1 MFEIGKL
8 VARISIEGAD
18 TASRQLA
25 GLKAEW
31 RGMSQGAQEA
41 ARTIGGPMLIA
52 GGSLIA
58 MLGLAVNAAMKWES
72 AWAGVTKTVDGT
84 PKQLAAVE
92 AGLRGVSRVLP
103 ATHEEIAAVAE
114 AAGQLGVKTP
124 NVVAFTRT
132 MVDLGETT
140 NLSADQAATALAR
153 FMNIM
158 GTSQGEVRNLGSAV
172 VDLGNN
178 YATTEAEIVEMAQR
192 LAGAGV
198 QVGLSEGQVL
208 GLATALSSVGIEAE
222 AGGSAMS
229 RVMIE
234 IASAVDKGGDQ
245 MEKFAEV
252 SGLSAEEFATKWRTK
267 PGEALALFVKG
278 LANAE
283 SKGKTT
289 LGVLEELGITEIR
302 MRDALLRSAAA
313 SDQFTEA
320 MDRGNTAFEEGNALQ
335 DEAAKR
341 YATVESQIQMTANA
355 INDAAID
362 FGQVFMP
369 AIAAAAGAVRDFA
382 AFMGDL
388 PPELQGAVGVFT
400 LLTGAVLLFGGTLL
414 ITIPKIAQFRI
425 ATQILALELPRTG
438 AALKGVASILT
449 GPWGVAFA
457 AALAGVLLLQ
467 DGINKMKTSTAEWSN
482 VIANARSIDD
492 LFNAEDAGRLIDRFD
507 AAGASAETLREKL
520 DIVANNP
527 FLAGLDSEAAEFRA
541 TLKTL
546 GEQLATTAES
556 DLPAAQESFRMMS
569 EEMGL
574 NHEQQLDLLE
584 VMEPYREALVK
595 QADAMG
601 VNVTTGTDL
610 QNSEALLKLAFGES
624 EESSLSA
631 AEAYIE
637 TADQVNAL
645 SDQLDTLIE
654 KLMEAN
660 GQNIDA
666 VDANANYQA
675 SLADVSKEIDRQRE
689 AFVAAHGSADG
700 FTVSL
705 DENTE
710 AGAQNASML
719 AGVAEDAQDA
729 ALAQFEVDKK
739 TMGAS
744 KATDVYIGRLQ
755 TSRQN
760 LINAA
765 HAAGFNKD
773 QVQALIDK
781 VYRMP
786 TAREIDIIAN
796 TASASR
802 RISEFM
808 YSWNGR
814 TIAVNV
820 NAKINHNYAEGGY
833 AFADGGTV
841 EYNAWGRMRE
851 SHMAQIA
858 AAGAMRVW
866 AEPETGGE
874 AYIPLGSSKRGRSTE
889 ILDQVASM
897 FGYDLVS
904 RARAG
909 GAAPTSTTAKVGPH
923 GASARTNEPIT
934 VIVQING
941 REIARAVRD
950 YERSIS

>member
-1 MFEIGKL
+1 
-8 VARISIEGAD
+8 
-18 TASRQLA
+18 
-25 GLKAEW
+25 
-31 RGMSQGAQEA
+31 MSQGAQEA
-41 ARTIGGPMLIA
+41 ARTLGGPMLIA

-58 MLGLAVNAAMKWES
+58 MLGLAVNAAVKWES
-72 AWAGVTKTVDGT
+72 AWAGVIKTVDGS
-84 PKQLAAVE
+84 PRQLAAVE
-92 AGLRGVSRVLP
+92 AGLRGLARILP
-103 ATHEEIAAVAE
+103 ATHEEIGAVAE
-114 AAGQLGVKTP
+114 AAGQLGIETA
-124 NVVAFTRT
+124 NVVSFTRT

-158 GTSQGEVRNLGSAV
+158 GTSEGEVRNLGSAV
-172 VDLGNN
+172 VELGNN

-198 QVGLSEGQVL
+198 QVGLSEGEVL

-245 MEKFAEV
+245 MEKFAAV
-252 SGLSAEEFATKWRTK
+252 SGLSAEEFARKWRTE

-283 SKGKTT
+283 AQGNTT
-289 LGVLEELGITEIR
+289 LGTLEELGITEIR

-320 MDRGNTAFEEGNALQ
+320 MDRGNDAFHEGNALQ

-382 AFMGDL
+382 SFMGDL
-388 PPELQGAVGVFT
+388 PPELQGAIGVFT
-400 LLTGAVLLFGGTLL
+400 LLTGAVLLFGGALL

-425 ATQILALELPRTG
+425 ASQILAAELPKTT
-438 AALKGVASILT
+438 AALRGVSAFLA

-457 AALAGVLLLQ
+457 AALAGVLILQ
-467 DGINKMKTSTAEWSN
+467 DAVNAMKTTTEEWQN
-482 VIANARSIDD
+482 VLQNASSVDD
-492 LFNAEDAGRLIDRFD
+492 LFKAEDAGRLIDRFD
-507 AAGASAETLREKL
+507 AAGASVETLQEKL

-527 FLAGLDSEAAEFRA
+527 FLAGLDSQASEFRA
-541 TLKTL
+541 TLATL
-546 GEQLATTAES
+546 GEQMATTAEV
-556 DLPAAQESFRMMS
+556 DLPMAQESFRLLAEGMQL
-569 EEMGL
+569 G
-574 NHEQQLDLLE
+574 HQQQLDLLS
-584 VMEPYREALVK
+584 VMPAYREALIG
-595 QADAMG
+595 QADQMG
-601 VNVTTGTDL
+601 INVTTGTDL
-610 QNSEALLKLAFGES
+610 QNQEALLKLAFGES
-624 EESSLSA
+624 KDASQLA
-631 AEAYIE
+631 AEAYVE

-654 KLMEAN
+654 KMMEAN

-666 VDANANYQA
+666 VDANAAYQS
-675 SLADVSKEIDRQRE
+675 SLADVSAEIDRQRD
-689 AFVAAHGSADG
+689 AFIAAHGSADG
-700 FTVSL
+700 FSASL
-705 DENTE
+705 DENTA
-710 AGAQNASML
+710 AGSQNAAML

-739 TMGAS
+739 TMGATR
-744 KATDVYIGRLQ
+744 ATEVYIGRLQ
-755 TSRQN
+755 TSRTN

-765 HAAGFNKD
+765 RAAGFNED
-773 QVQALIDK
+773 AVQRLTDR
-781 VYRMP
+781 VFRMP
-786 TAREIDIIAN
+786 TQREINILAN

-802 RISEFM
+802 RIDQFM
-808 YSWNGR
+808 YSYNGR
-814 TIAVNV
+814 TIALNV
-820 NAKINHNYAEGGY
+820 NARINHNFAEGG
-833 AFADGGTV
+833 FDRPV
-841 EYNAWGRMRE
+841 EYNAWGRLRE
-851 SHMAQIA
+851 QHIAQIA
-858 AAGAMRVW
+858 NAGAMRVW
-866 AEPETGGE
+866 GEPETGGE
-874 AYIPLGSSKRGRSTE
+874 AYIPLGASKRTRSTE
-889 ILDQVASM
+889 ILETVAGL

-904 RARAG
+904 RARASSMTPPPSSG
-909 GAAPTSTTAKVGPH
+909 KIGPH
-923 GASARTNEPIT
+923 GAAMRGDGGPMTIIIQ
-934 VIVQING
+934 VNG